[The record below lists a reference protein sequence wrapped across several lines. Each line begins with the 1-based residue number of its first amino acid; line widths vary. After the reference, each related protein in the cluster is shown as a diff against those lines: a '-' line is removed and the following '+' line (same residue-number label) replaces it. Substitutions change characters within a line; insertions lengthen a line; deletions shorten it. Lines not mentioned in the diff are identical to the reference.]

1 MVQSH
6 TQIKCPN
13 CQSPIQASIEQLID
27 VGRDPSAKA
36 RLLSGNL
43 NRTQCAVCGFEG
55 QLASPLVYHDPEH
68 ELLLTYI
75 PVELGIAKN
84 EQERILGQLINQIMS
99 YLQPEQRKAY
109 LLQPKAVLTLQGMVE
124 RILEADGVT
133 KEEIEA
139 QRAKMRLF
147 EDLLRTPEEE
157 LEAFVASNDEGLDSS
172 FFQLASLTLQVTND
186 PRAQQAASIRLE
198 QALDLSSF
206 GKRLKMQE
214 AELQAAAESL
224 KEAGE
229 GLTREKILDLLIKAP
244 NKERVVAL
252 VNLTRP
258 ALDYTFF
265 QDLTERIDKEEGES
279 KERLQDLRQRI
290 LEVTEQID
298 KVQEARAAQAAA
310 LLKSLVEAEDLD
322 TALQSALPMVDELF
336 LGILEANI
344 RATKERGQDE
354 TLTRLEM
361 IRDRIQAMIQQTLPP
376 SLQLAQQLLGMK
388 DESQAQTLLEKSPDL
403 IDEQFLNTLMA
414 TADRFEK
421 SGEDENADWMKTLY
435 RLALRI
441 SMKAKLKST

>member
-1 MVQSH
+1 MVQSL
-6 TQIKCPN
+6 TQIQCPN

-27 VGRDPSAKA
+27 VGQDPSAKA

-43 NRTQCAVCGFEG
+43 NRTQCPVCGFEG

-84 EQERILGQLINQIMS
+84 EQERILGQLINQVMS
-99 YLQPEQRKAY
+99 HLQPEQRKGY
-109 LLQPKAVLTLQGMVE
+109 LLQPQAVLTLQGLVE

-133 KEEIEA
+133 REEIEA

-157 LEAFVASNDEGLDSS
+157 LEAFVTSNDEALDSS
-172 FFQLASLTLQVTND
+172 FFQLASLTIQVTNE
-186 PRAQQAASIRLE
+186 PQAQHAASIRLE
-198 QALDLSSF
+198 RALELSSF

-214 AELQAAAESL
+214 AELEAATESL
-224 KEAGE
+224 KAAGE
-229 GLTREKILDLLIKAP
+229 GLTREKILDLLIEAP
-244 NKERVVAL
+244 NQERVVAL

-265 QDLTERIDKEEGES
+265 QDLTERIDGEEGAS
-279 KERLQDLRQRI
+279 KERLQELRQRI
-290 LEVTEQID
+290 LEITEQID
-298 KVQEARAAQAAA
+298 KVQEARTAQTAA
-310 LLKSLVEAEDLD
+310 LIKSLVEAEDLD
-322 TALQSALPMVDELF
+322 ASIQSALPMVDDLF

-344 RATKERGQDE
+344 RVAKERGQDE
-354 TLTRLEM
+354 TLARLEM
-361 IRDRIQAMIQQTLPP
+361 IRDRIQTMIQESLPP
-376 SLQLAQQLLGMK
+376 NLQLAQKLLSTK
-388 DESQAQTLLEKSPDL
+388 DENQAQTLLEGSPDL
-403 IDEQFLNTLMA
+403 IDDQFLNTLMA

-441 SMKAKLKST
+441 SMKAKLKGE